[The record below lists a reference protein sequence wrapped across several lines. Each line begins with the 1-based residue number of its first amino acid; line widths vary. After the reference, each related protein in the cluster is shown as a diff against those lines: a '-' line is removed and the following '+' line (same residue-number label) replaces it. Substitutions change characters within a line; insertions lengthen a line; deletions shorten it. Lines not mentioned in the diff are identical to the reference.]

1 MKFRR
6 ALLWMAGAAAALLT
20 SCASPSVQSDRQ
32 ITLPAQTSTF
42 SVSSTATPESE
53 TERKSTLSAPS
64 ATATVAVTPTPSPA
78 LTAQDTLA
86 LVNGT
91 LVDGTGAEA
100 VPNASIVIRGDRIVA
115 VGPRALVSI
124 PAGAQVLDVGGGT
137 ILPGLIN
144 AHVHFAFDE
153 QKLEAWAQ
161 GGVTTVRD
169 EGIISSRPI
178 TELLALRDATRKN
191 PKYARLV
198 SSGYM
203 MTVPDGYGEL
213 FLVSAQDARLKVL
226 WQLDAGVDM
235 IKLSMEDGYA
245 GKSGLPKLSQ
255 EQLEAIIAAAHERGT
270 RVSGHITQARYL
282 SEIVDAGVDD
292 VAHNAYDVIPL
303 DVLQRMVA
311 KGIYLVPTFTVFRN
325 YNAPV
330 QTCVEN
336 LRRFVELGGQVALG
350 NDYGGGP
357 GQFELGIPMYE
368 IEMMSKA
375 GMTPMQIVVA
385 STLHAAHVS
394 HLENELGTLEPGK
407 IADVLVVRENPLQDL
422 RALTSVQLVIH
433 AGVVIRN

>member
-1 MKFRR
+1 MKSKRV
-6 ALLWMAGAAAALLT
+6 LLLMAGAAIALLA
-20 SCASPSVQSDRQ
+20 SCTSPSVKSDRQ
-32 ITLPAQTSTF
+32 IILPAPTSTF
-42 SVSSTATPESE
+42 TVSPTATPENVPEHTSALS
-53 TERKSTLSAPS
+53 TASAMATAPVTSTL
-64 ATATVAVTPTPSPA
+64 SPA

-100 VPNASIVIRGDRIVA
+100 ISNASIVIRGDRIVA
-115 VGPRALVSI
+115 VGPRASVSI
-124 PAGAQVLDVGGGT
+124 PASAQVLDVGGGT

-153 QKLEAWAQ
+153 GKLEAWAQ

-169 EGIISSRPI
+169 EGITSSRPI

-203 MTVPDGYGEL
+203 MTVPDGYGDL
-213 FLVSAQDARLKVL
+213 LVVSTQDARLKVL

-235 IKLSMEDGYA
+235 IKVSLEDGYA

-255 EQLEAIIAAAHERGT
+255 EELKAIIAAAHERGT

-282 SEIVDAGVDD
+282 NDLVDVGVDD

-303 DVLQRMVA
+303 DVLQRMA
-311 KGIYLVPTFTVFRN
+311 ARGIYLVPTFTVFRN

-336 LRRFVELGGQVALG
+336 LRHFVEQGGQVALG

-357 GQFELGIPMYE
+357 DQFELGIPMYE

-375 GMTPMQIVVA
+375 GMTPMQIIVA
-385 STLHAAHVS
+385 STLHAAHVA

-407 IADVLVVRENPLQDL
+407 IADVLVVKGNPLQDL
-422 RALTSVQLVIH
+422 HALTDVQLVIH

>member
-1 MKFRR
+1 MQFKQ
-6 ALLWMAGAAAALLT
+6 ALLLMAGAATALLT
-20 SCASPSVQSDRQ
+20 NCASPSVKSDRP
-32 ITLPAQTSTF
+32 ITLPARTSTF
-42 SVSSTATPESE
+42 TVSPTATPENTSAL
-53 TERKSTLSAPS
+53 STAS
-64 ATATVAVTPTPSPA
+64 ATATAYVTPTPSPA

-115 VGPRALVSI
+115 VGPRASVSI

-144 AHVHFAFDE
+144 AHVHYAFDE
-153 QKLEAWAQ
+153 KRLEAWAQ

-169 EGIISSRPI
+169 EGVISSRPI
-178 TELLALRDATRKN
+178 TELLALQDATRKN
-191 PKYARLV
+191 PKFARLV
-198 SSGYM
+198 SAGYM
-203 MTVPDGYGEL
+203 MTVPDGYGDL
-213 FLVSAQDARLKVL
+213 FVVSTQEARLKVL

-235 IKLSMEDGYA
+235 IKVSLEDGYA
-245 GKSGLPKLSQ
+245 GTSGLPKLSQ
-255 EQLEAIIAAAHERGT
+255 EQLKAIIAAAHERGT

-282 SEIVDAGVDD
+282 SDLVDAGVDD
-292 VAHNAYDVIPL
+292 IAHNAYDVIPS

-325 YNAPV
+325 YNAPI

-368 IEMMSKA
+368 IEMMSQA
-375 GMTPMQIVVA
+375 GMTPMQIIVA
-385 STLHAAHVS
+385 STLNAARVS
-394 HLENELGTLEPGK
+394 HVENELGTLEPGK
-407 IADVLVVRENPLQDL
+407 IADVLVVKGNPLQDL
-422 RALTSVQLVIH
+422 NALRNVQMVIH
-433 AGVVIRN
+433 SGVIIRN

>member
-1 MKFRR
+1 MKFKR
-6 ALLWMAGAAAALLT
+6 ALLWAAIVLLT
-20 SCASPSVQSDRQ
+20 SCASPSVKSARP
-32 ITLPAQTSTF
+32 ITLPAPTSTF
-42 SVSSTATPESE
+42 TVFPTATPERAPE
-53 TERKSTLSAPS
+53 HKSALAIAS
-64 ATATVAVTPTPSPA
+64 ATATAHVTPTPPPA

-115 VGPRALVSI
+115 VGPQASVSI
-124 PAGAQVLDVGGGT
+124 PAGAQILDVGGGT

-144 AHVHFAFDE
+144 AHVHYAFDE

-169 EGIISSRPI
+169 EAIISSRPI

-198 SSGYM
+198 SAGYM
-203 MTVPDGYGEL
+203 MTVPDGYGDL
-213 FLVSAQDARLKVL
+213 LVVSTQDARLKVL
-226 WQLDAGVDM
+226 WQLDMGVDM

-255 EQLEAIIAAAHERGT
+255 EQLKAIIAAAHERGT

-282 SEIVDAGVDD
+282 SDLVDAGVDD

-325 YNAPV
+325 YGAPV

-336 LRRFVELGGQVALG
+336 LRRFVEQGGQVALG

-375 GMTPMQIVVA
+375 GMTPMQTIVA

-394 HLENELGTLEPGK
+394 RLENELGTLEPGK
-407 IADVLVVRENPLQDL
+407 IADVLVVKGNPLQDL
-422 RALTSVQLVIH
+422 HALTDVQLVIH

>member
-1 MKFRR
+1 MKFKYI
-6 ALLWMAGAAAALLT
+6 LLSMAGAATALLT
-20 SCASPSVQSDRQ
+20 SCASPSIKPAPQ
-32 ITLPAQTSTF
+32 ILLPTQTSAST
-42 SVSSTATPESE
+42 VSPITTPERQATPSTA
-53 TERKSTLSAPS
+53 S
-64 ATATVAVTPTPSPA
+64 ATPPVHTTPTPSPA
-78 LTAQDTLA
+78 VNVQGTLA

-91 LVDGTGAEA
+91 LVDGTGVEA
-100 VPNASIVIRGDRIVA
+100 IPNASIVIQGDRIVA
-115 VGPRALVSI
+115 VGPRASVSI
-124 PAGAQVLDVGGGT
+124 PVGAQVLDAGGGT

-198 SSGYM
+198 SAGYM

-213 FLVSAQDARLKVL
+213 FVASTQDARLKVL

-235 IKLSMEDGYA
+235 IKVSLEDGYA

-255 EQLEAIIAAAHERGT
+255 EQLKAIVATAHERGT
-270 RVSGHITQARYL
+270 RVSGHITQARYVSDL
-282 SEIVDAGVDD
+282 VDAGVDD
-292 VAHNAYDVIPL
+292 IAHDAYDVIPA

-311 KGIYLVPTFTVFRN
+311 QGIYLVPTFTVFRN
-325 YNAPV
+325 YGAPV
-330 QTCVEN
+330 STCVEN

-375 GMTPMQIVVA
+375 GMMPMQIIVA
-385 STLHAAHVS
+385 STLNAARVS
-394 HLENELGTLEPGK
+394 HVENELGTLERGK
-407 IADVLVVRENPLQDL
+407 IADVLVVRGNPLQDL
-422 RALTSVQLVIH
+422 HALANMQMVIH
-433 AGVVIRN
+433 SGVIIRN

>member
-1 MKFRR
+1 MKFKR
-6 ALLWMAGAAAALLT
+6 ALLWATIALLT
-20 SCASPSVQSDRQ
+20 SCTSPSVKSDRQ
-32 ITLPAQTSTF
+32 IPLPARTSTF
-42 SVSSTATPESE
+42 TVSPTATPESE
-53 TERKSTLSAPS
+53 PENTSALSTAS
-64 ATATVAVTPTPSPA
+64 ATATAYVTPTPSPA

-115 VGPRALVSI
+115 VGPRASVSI

-153 QKLEAWAQ
+153 QKLEVWAQ

-198 SSGYM
+198 SAGYM
-203 MTVPDGYGEL
+203 MTVPDGYGSL
-213 FLVSAQDARLKVL
+213 FVASTQDARLKVL

-235 IKLSMEDGYA
+235 IKVSLEDGYA

-255 EQLEAIIAAAHERGT
+255 EQLKAIIAAAHERGT

-282 SEIVDAGVDD
+282 SDLVDAGVDD
-292 VAHNAYDVIPL
+292 VAHNAYDVVPL

-311 KGIYLVPTFTVFRN
+311 RGIYLVPTFTVFRN

-336 LRRFVELGGQVALG
+336 LRRFVEQDGQVALG

-375 GMTPMQIVVA
+375 GMTPMQIIVA
-385 STLHAAHVS
+385 STLNAAHVS
-394 HLENELGTLEPGK
+394 HLENELGTLKPGK
-407 IADVLVVRENPLQDL
+407 IADVLVVKGNPLQDL
-422 RALTSVQLVIH
+422 HALKDVQLVIH

>member
-1 MKFRR
+1 M
-6 ALLWMAGAAAALLT
+6 
-20 SCASPSVQSDRQ
+20 
-32 ITLPAQTSTF
+32 
-42 SVSSTATPESE
+42 
-53 TERKSTLSAPS
+53 
-64 ATATVAVTPTPSPA
+64 
-78 LTAQDTLA
+78 
-86 LVNGT
+86 
-91 LVDGTGAEA
+91 
-100 VPNASIVIRGDRIVA
+100 
-115 VGPRALVSI
+115 
-124 PAGAQVLDVGGGT
+124 
-137 ILPGLIN
+137 
-144 AHVHFAFDE
+144 
-153 QKLEAWAQ
+153 
-161 GGVTTVRD
+161 
-169 EGIISSRPI
+169 
-178 TELLALRDATRKN
+178 RDATRKN

-198 SSGYM
+198 SAGYM
-203 MTVPDGYGEL
+203 MTVPDGYGDL
-213 FLVSAQDARLKVL
+213 FVVSTQDARLKVL

-235 IKLSMEDGYA
+235 IKVSLEDGYA

-255 EQLEAIIAAAHERGT
+255 EQLKAIIAAAHERGT

-282 SEIVDAGVDD
+282 SDLVDAGVDD

-336 LRRFVELGGQVALG
+336 LRRFVEQGGQVALG

-375 GMTPMQIVVA
+375 SMTPMQIIVA

-407 IADVLVVRENPLQDL
+407 IADVLVVKGNPLQDL
-422 RALTSVQLVIH
+422 HALKDVQLVIH

>member
-1 MKFRR
+1 MQFKQ
-6 ALLWMAGAAAALLT
+6 ALLLMAGAATALLT
-20 SCASPSVQSDRQ
+20 SCASPSVKSDRP
-32 ITLPAQTSTF
+32 ITLPAPTSTF
-42 SVSSTATPESE
+42 TVSSTATPESKPE
-53 TERKSTLSAPS
+53 HSSALSTTS
-64 ATATVAVTPTPSPA
+64 ATATILVTATPFPA

-115 VGPRALVSI
+115 VGPRASVSI
-124 PAGAQVLDVGGGT
+124 PASAQVLDVGGGT

-198 SSGYM
+198 SAGYM
-203 MTVPDGYGEL
+203 MTVPDGYGSL
-213 FLVSAQDARLKVL
+213 FVASTQDARRKVL

-235 IKLSMEDGYA
+235 IKVSLEDGYA

-255 EQLEAIIAAAHERGT
+255 EQLKAIIAAAHERGT

-282 SEIVDAGVDD
+282 SDLVDAGVDD

-336 LRRFVELGGQVALG
+336 LRRFVEQDGQVALG

-368 IEMMSKA
+368 IETMSKA
-375 GMTPMQIVVA
+375 GMTPMQIIVA
-385 STLHAAHVS
+385 STLNAAHVS
-394 HLENELGTLEPGK
+394 HLENELGTLKPGK
-407 IADVLVVRENPLQDL
+407 IADVLVVKGNPLQDL
-422 RALTSVQLVIH
+422 HALKDVQLVIH